1 MMATASTR
9 YSFTELASDIFL
21 ASQAHRLQLLRT
33 STTTQVPRIPREP
46 GRGRRTTDAGPRRRR
61 LSHNTISTAASEQGM
76 ASRVEGGREVVHI
89 EKRWQPWWTPLRPAP
104 VVRPPI

>member
-1 MMATASTR
+1 MFGCAH
-9 YSFTELASDIFL
+9 YFL
-21 ASQAHRLQLLRT
+21 ASQAHRLG
-33 STTTQVPRIPREP
+33 P
-46 GRGRRTTDAGPRRRR
+46 GDADYA
-61 LSHNTISTAASEQGM
+61 TISTAASEQGM